1 MSGSVVKKLV
11 FKDVYLHRFM
21 LILALAFGLV
31 SVIVSGTG
39 RIAFNVG
46 SVFYLSTVIAFGV
59 ILVMYGI
66 AQERKDKALLFVLSL
81 PVSPKQ
87 YLQAKMLSTLTIF
100 FVPWLV
106 LTAGAVVM
114 MLVTIIPDGLVPFF
128 ILVSTFLLMNF
139 TVILCVALVTV
150 NELAITSTVILT
162 NMSVTLFFILLGS
175 IPAIQMHTGD
185 NVLVWSHQFFTVLA
199 SEIVVMLIALTLPVY
214 FGRARRG
221 LI

>member
-1 MSGSVVKKLV
+1 MSGSVVKRLV
-11 FKDVYLHRFM
+11 YKDVYLHRYM
-21 LILALAFGLV
+21 LVLALAFGLV
-31 SVIVSGTG
+31 SVIASGTS
-39 RIAFNVG
+39 RIAFSVG
-46 SVFYLSTVIAFGV
+46 SVLYLTTVIAFGV

-81 PVSPKQ
+81 PISPKQ
-87 YLQAKMLSTLTIF
+87 YLQAKMLSILTIF
-100 FVPWLV
+100 FVPWFV

-139 TVILCVALVTV
+139 AVILCLALLTV
-150 NELAITSTVILT
+150 SELAITSTVILT
-162 NMSVTLFFILLGS
+162 NMSVSLFFILLAN

-185 NVLVWSHQFFTVLA
+185 NVLIWSRQFFIVLA
-199 SEIVVMLIALTLPVY
+199 SELAVMLIALTLPLY